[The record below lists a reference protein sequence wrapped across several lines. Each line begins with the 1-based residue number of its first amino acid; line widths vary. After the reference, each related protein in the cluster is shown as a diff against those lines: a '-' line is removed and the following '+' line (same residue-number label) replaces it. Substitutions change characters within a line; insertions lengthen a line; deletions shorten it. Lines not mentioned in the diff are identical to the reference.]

1 MPLVLGLVGRASLG
15 VTDVLAL
22 VVAAGFVRNA
32 SIQLQGAP
40 LAAVWQES
48 APPAQQGSILGG
60 ARLLGQ
66 GPYPLAV
73 LGGGGGGLITLLAPL
88 GQEEAMRVILVVAG
102 TGEALCGLA
111 MLSSRHV
118 RALFS

>member
-73 LGGGGGGLITLLAPL
+73 LGGGGGLITLLAPL